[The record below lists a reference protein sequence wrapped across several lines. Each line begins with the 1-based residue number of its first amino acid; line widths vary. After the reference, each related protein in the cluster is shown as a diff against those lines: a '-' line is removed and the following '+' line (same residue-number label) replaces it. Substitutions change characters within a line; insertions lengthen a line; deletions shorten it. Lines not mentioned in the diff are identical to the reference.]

1 MEIFIYNIKRM
12 YKKKYS
18 IIATMVLPIIIFLVS
33 INISNF
39 GILTAKIAIIDNDK
53 TAVTDKMGKELKKS
67 YGSEKVD
74 KNDIFDALKTQ
85 KVKCVIVIDRGFTNE
100 VIKGQHP
107 KIKVYGDKDS
117 NLQKSIEYYINSYLK
132 NVKAIA
138 IKAKGSNS
146 EFKSEFEKFSV
157 KTKYINAYET
167 YKKGERNVK
176 IAYSFLIMFLLFSS
190 INFANIIFDN
200 KERLKKSRIAFLP
213 ITIKSYMFQCTLNLF
228 ILEFIEAMVL
238 FAVTI
243 IVYNEIIIPYVWI
256 LFLIFSV
263 FSITAISFGM
273 FANSLTSKY
282 GSSNVAIYMIVIPM
296 CMLGGCFWDI
306 SSMPLSLRYIGY
318 FIPTT
323 WIVDS
328 IYTVFQN
335 EASVSS
341 IAVDLVVMS
350 LFSLVFFL
358 MGMLTQND
366 IVD

>member
-39 GILTAKIAIIDNDK
+39 GILTAKIAVIDNDK
-53 TAVTDKMGKELKKS
+53 TAVTDKIGEELKNS

-74 KNDIFDALKTQ
+74 KDDIFDALKTE
-85 KVKCVIVIDRGFTNE
+85 KVKCVIVIDKGFTNE
-100 VIKGQHP
+100 IIKGQQP
-107 KIKVYGDKDS
+107 KIKVYDDKDS

-132 NVKAIA
+132 NVKEIA
-138 IKAKGSNS
+138 IKAKGNNS
-146 EFKSEFEKFSV
+146 EFKREFEKFSV
-157 KTKYINAYET
+157 KTKYINASET

-190 INFANIIFDN
+190 ISFANVIFDN
-200 KERLKKSRIAFLP
+200 KERLKKSRIAFSP
-213 ITIKSYMFQCTLNLF
+213 ITIKNYMFQCTLNLF
-228 ILEFIEAMVL
+228 ILEFIQAMAL
-238 FAVTI
+238 FIVTI
-243 IVYNEIIIPYVWI
+243 IVYNEVIVPHVWI

-273 FANSLTSKY
+273 FLNSLTSK
-282 GSSNVAIYMIVIPM
+282 SSVAISMIVIPM

-306 SSMPLSLRYIGY
+306 SNMPLSLRYIGY
-318 FIPTT
+318 FVPTT

-341 IAVDLVVMS
+341 IAVDLFVMS